1 MENLPPI
8 EIDPKTFLRQH
19 CSLPA
24 LPQMIMKIQTMIQ
37 NESGS
42 INEVSSLIGT
52 DPSLVAQ
59 LLKVVNSA
67 YYSLPQEIAKVQF
80 AIAFLG
86 LNEVYRM
93 VLALSVVNTIAVK
106 NKNDLT
112 AYWFHSFYTALC
124 TKHLAKQYSPQLS
137 FDELWSAA
145 ILHDIGKLVYL
156 KFFPDHYRELAKYS
170 KEQGVLFSRAEEH
183 FSVPSSSFLGILLC
197 EHWLL
202 PAKVRDACRW
212 HSLKD
217 LQALQQDNSPAGDFR
232 RMVCLGNMVAV
243 LAHDE
248 LNMEIKHE
256 LAHAITTCLK
266 SSEADFLALMGTIY
280 DLRIEAEDF
289 MKKFN

>member
-19 CSLPA
+19 CALPA
-24 LPQMIMKIQTMIQ
+24 LPEMVMKIQTMIQ
-37 NESGS
+37 NDSGS
-42 INEVSSLIGT
+42 INEVSSLIST

-93 VLALSVVNTIAVK
+93 VLALSAVNTLAVK
-106 NKNDLT
+106 HKNDLT
-112 AYWFHSFYTALC
+112 AFWFHSFYTALC

-137 FDELWSAA
+137 FDELWSSA

-156 KFFPDHYRELAKYS
+156 KFFPDHYRELVKFS

-197 EHWLL
+197 DHWLL

-217 LQALQQDNSPAGDFR
+217 LQALQRDNSPAGDFR

-248 LNMEIKHE
+248 LNTEIKHE
-256 LAHAITTCLK
+256 LARAITTTLK

-289 MKKFN
+289 MKKFS